1 MENASPVYQL
11 LLLIHTWLRWGVVI
25 SAALVVAIAATR
37 RRAGWNR
44 TGDAAVLACLGISV
58 AEFATG
64 FILYVFLTS
73 WLSALVAFPAQV
85 VGSRGL
91 RFWAIEHTAAAV
103 GSLALIWWGRQR
115 VLAAPQDQKGRAA
128 LLWFG
133 LALVLILISIPWP
146 LYKFGRPLVRLVM
159 GEG

>member
-1 MENASPVYQL
+1 MDNSSPVYQW

-25 SAALVVAIAATR
+25 SAAIVVAIAVTR
-37 RRAGWNR
+37 RRDGWNR
-44 TGDAAVLACLGISV
+44 AGDAAVLACLCISI
-58 AEFATG
+58 AEFVTG
-64 FILYVFLTS
+64 FILYVFVTS

-85 VGSRGL
+85 VGSSGL

-103 GSLALIWWGRQR
+103 GSLALIWFGRIH
-115 VLAAPQDQKGRAA
+115 VLAAAQDQKWRAA

-146 LYKFGRPLVRLVM
+146 LYKFGRPLFRA
-159 GEG
+159 